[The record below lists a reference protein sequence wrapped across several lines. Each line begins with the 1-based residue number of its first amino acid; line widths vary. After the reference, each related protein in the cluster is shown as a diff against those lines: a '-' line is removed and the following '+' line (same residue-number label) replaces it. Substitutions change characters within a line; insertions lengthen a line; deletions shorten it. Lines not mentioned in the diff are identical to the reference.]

1 MTIDLQG
8 DECTTAPGGNP
19 ETETCDDDEDI
30 CFFKMA
36 NNKVQKRDCHKK
48 SDGNKYN
55 NLLLIPSVLQ

>member
-19 ETETCDDDEDI
+19 DTETCDDDEDI

-55 NLLLIPSVLQ
+55 KIYY